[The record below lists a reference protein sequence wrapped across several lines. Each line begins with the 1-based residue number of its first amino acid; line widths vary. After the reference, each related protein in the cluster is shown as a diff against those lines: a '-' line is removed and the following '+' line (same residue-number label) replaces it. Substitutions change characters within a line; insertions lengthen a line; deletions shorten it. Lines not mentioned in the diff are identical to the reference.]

1 MPTPAGDGYRKKE
14 DKAMKRVL
22 VASPLGPRL
31 YELSDE
37 ELERFGCL
45 RGLERSAERGA
56 WALRFLGER
65 VPARTFPPGA
75 RGSAELEDLEVDR
88 AVGGNFFT
96 AKWGRT
102 KDGRGGAPPAGEG
115 DL

>member
-1 MPTPAGDGYRKKE
+1 
-14 DKAMKRVL
+14 MKRVL

-37 ELERFGCL
+37 EFERFEYLLGI
-45 RGLERSAERGA
+45 ERPAERGA
-56 WALRFLGER
+56 WASRFLGER
-65 VPARTFPPGA
+65 VPARTFPPGV